1 MRYHDFETMPIIIE
15 VRDIADTLQ
24 IGRNRA
30 YDLIHSGE
38 IRAVKVGNHYRIP
51 RAAFVQFLMGN
62 SEEAA

>member
-38 IRAVKVGNHYRIP
+38 IRAVKVGFQVLHS
-51 RAAFVQFLMGN
+51 F
-62 SEEAA
+62 SS